1 MVAVYLD
8 EPSVQK
14 LRAHF
19 PEARDGQLRRVVLQY
34 GPSASE
40 REMYRHLFN
49 KKAQVTVRRDSLV
62 TSLTGSSPPFCEE
75 TMLSSGDYGRRSRD
89 TFRDSG

>member
-1 MVAVYLD
+1 MVAVFLD
-8 EPSVQK
+8 EPSVDK

-40 REMYRHLFN
+40 REMYRHLFSR
-49 KKAQVTVRRDSLV
+49 KAVVTVRRGYFVVCHADRQQS
-62 TSLTGSSPPFCEE
+62 CEE
-75 TMLSSGDYGRRSRD
+75 DK
-89 TFRDSG
+89 F